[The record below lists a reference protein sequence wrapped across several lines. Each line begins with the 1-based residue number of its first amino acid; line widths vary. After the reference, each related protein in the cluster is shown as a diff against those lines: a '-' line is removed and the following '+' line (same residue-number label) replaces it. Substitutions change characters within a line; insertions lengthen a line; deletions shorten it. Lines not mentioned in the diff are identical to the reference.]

1 MLSGQLHQQK
11 QVHDAKDKTTDD
23 DVVTVDHDI
32 LETPMV
38 GNRHKSWTT
47 VTCSISRKPTSGEK
61 IDLVISQAVETN
73 TNRKNKLLELH
84 QHKVELQKQREE
96 RKRKV
101 EHNKEMEI
109 EAKMMAEDNRVK
121 ELEQQPKH
129 LEMEQ
134 EKHDAAM
141 RHQQAQLDALN
152 ANQKSTQEV
161 NLKVLEFMAMMA
173 NKLGDK

>member
-1 MLSGQLHQQK
+1 MSGRLRQQK

-23 DVVTVDHDI
+23 NVITVDQDI

-38 GNRHKSWTT
+38 GHKQNSRQTIT
-47 VTCSISRKPTSGEK
+47 HSISPKPTSGEK
-61 IDLVISQAVETN
+61 IDMVISQAMETN
-73 TNRKNKLLELH
+73 TTNKTKLLELH

-96 RKRKV
+96 RKRKA
-101 EHNKEMEI
+101 EYNKEMEI
-109 EAKMMAEDNRVK
+109 EAKIMAEDNRAK
-121 ELEQQPKH
+121 ELEQQQKH

-134 EKHDAAM
+134 QKHDAAM

-152 ANQKSTQEV
+152 ANQKSTQEM

-173 NKLGDK
+173 SKLGDK

>member
-1 MLSGQLHQQK
+1 
-11 QVHDAKDKTTDD
+11 
-23 DVVTVDHDI
+23 
-32 LETPMV
+32 MV
-38 GNRHKSWTT
+38 GNRHKSQTT
-47 VTCSISRKPTSGEK
+47 VTCSISPEPTSAEK
-61 IDLVISQAVETN
+61 KDLVISQAVETN

-84 QHKVELQKQREE
+84 HHKVELQKQREE
-96 RKRKV
+96 RKRKA

-109 EAKMMAEDNRVK
+109 EAKIMAEDNRAK
-121 ELEQQPKH
+121 ELEQQQKR

-173 NKLGDK
+173 NKLGEK